1 MEALIAA
8 GQGNA
13 AAKAAAKL
21 GLEDTFP
28 GLSVAADQGL
38 IGRLL
43 TKRKWG
49 IAFLM
54 ASKPEQQVCLA
65 QDLLLQPQSP
75 AFSQATHIRSV
86 AFPATR
92 PCQVKHA
99 LQGRPSRPH
108 EAGLAK
114 HRSPMQHRQWQ
125 SNAAQPVAA
134 LVQHIWQCIWPH
146 PCVVR
151 RPAL

>member
-75 AFSQATHIRSV
+75 AFKQLTSGCWPFWQQDHVRSSMRCR
-86 AFPATR
+86 AG
-92 PCQVKHA
+92 Q
-99 LQGRPSRPH
+99 SRPR

-146 PCVVR
+146 PCVMR